1 MVVEKMLSVHTHL
14 HFLVSKEKENE
25 EAGSSLQGQVGPP
38 GLGLPA
44 PVLQGVADN
53 VGLGGVEARV
63 EVDSDIGPGMQ
74 AAAAL
79 EVHLEPVCIFRD
91 HSLEHDHLAC
101 TQAAENGCHIRNH
114 RMEDRWLQ
122 DEDVR
127 KWVQFFSR

>member
-1 MVVEKMLSVHTHL
+1 MMSTPSTHL

-38 GLGLPA
+38 GLGLPV

-79 EVHLEPVCIFRD
+79 EVHLEPGERCSQKAPLVRSPETPKAGSSFQLDASGAELQQRHGAPLTCV
-91 HSLEHDHLAC
+91 HLQGPFPGA
-101 TQAAENGCHIRNH
+101 
-114 RMEDRWLQ
+114 
-122 DEDVR
+122 
-127 KWVQFFSR
+127 